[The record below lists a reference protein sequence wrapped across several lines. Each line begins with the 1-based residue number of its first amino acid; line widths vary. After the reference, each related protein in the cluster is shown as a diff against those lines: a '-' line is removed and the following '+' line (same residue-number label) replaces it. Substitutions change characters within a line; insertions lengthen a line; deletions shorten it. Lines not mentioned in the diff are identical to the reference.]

1 MKLVIVKINGEKVT
15 YNNVTSAYH
24 WLHKHD
30 RNNIACLHV
39 DFTTNGIEDSASI
52 PNNVIDYVSIHQE

>member
-1 MKLVIVKINGEKVT
+1 MKLIIVKINGEKVT
-15 YNNVTSAYH
+15 LNNVTAAYN

-39 DFTTNGIEDSASI
+39 DMTVDGIDDSVNI
-52 PNNVIDYVSIHQE
+52 PNNVIDYFSIHQE